1 MNNLINNLEKYKY
14 DLIDNIL
21 CINGDCLDV
30 MQDIQENSID
40 CILTDPPYLIN
51 YKTNR
56 RKDKTHRF
64 CNSILNDD
72 NENLI
77 KEFIQKSYNLLK
89 DNTAFYCFCSW
100 KTDKIFQTYIE
111 ENNFK
116 IKNKI
121 IWVKNNWTAG
131 DLQAQYG
138 QQYETILYCNK
149 GRRFIQGKRISDV
162 WNFSRISGKKQIHQN
177 QKPINLL
184 EQILEKSSNE
194 NDLILD
200 CFAGSGSTGIACKNL
215 NRKCILIEKDKYYYN
230 MMVKR
235 LKNYI

>member
-1 MNNLINNLEKYKY
+1 MNNIINNLEKYKY
-14 DLIDNIL
+14 DLINNIL

-30 MQDIQENSID
+30 MQDIQEKSID

-51 YKTNR
+51 YKTNH

-72 NENLI
+72 NETLI
-77 KEFIQKSYNLLK
+77 KNFIKKSYNLLK

-138 QQYETILYCNK
+138 QQYKTILYCNK
-149 GRRFIQGKRISDV
+149 GRRFIQGKRIPDV
-162 WNFSRISGKKQIHQN
+162 
-177 QKPINLL
+177 
-184 EQILEKSSNE
+184 
-194 NDLILD
+194 
-200 CFAGSGSTGIACKNL
+200 
-215 NRKCILIEKDKYYYN
+215 
-230 MMVKR
+230 
-235 LKNYI
+235 